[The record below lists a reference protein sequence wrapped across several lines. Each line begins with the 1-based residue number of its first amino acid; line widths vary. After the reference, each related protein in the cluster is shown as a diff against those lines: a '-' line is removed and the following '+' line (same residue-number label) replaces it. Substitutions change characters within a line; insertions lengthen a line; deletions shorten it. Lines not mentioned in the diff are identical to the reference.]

1 MSFDVIYHDKVKKDI
16 AVIGNNIKQL
26 LKKAIEQKLT
36 TAPQVYGKPL
46 RHTLKNLWSLRV
58 GDYRIIYQIKEKT
71 VLILKIGHRKEVY
84 L

>member
-1 MSFDVIYHDKVKKDI
+1 MSFDIVYHDKVKKDI
-16 AVIGNNIKQL
+16 SVIGNNIKQL

-36 TAPQVYGKPL
+36 KAPQVYGKPL

-58 GDYRIIYQIKEKT
+58 GNYRVIYQIKEQT